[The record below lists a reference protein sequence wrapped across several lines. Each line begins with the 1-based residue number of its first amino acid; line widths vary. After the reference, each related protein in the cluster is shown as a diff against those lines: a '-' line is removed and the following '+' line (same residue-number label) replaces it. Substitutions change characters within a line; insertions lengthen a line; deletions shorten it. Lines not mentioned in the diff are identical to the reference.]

1 MNEDKHIYKSHN
13 KTALLYHIVCPVR
26 YRQKTI
32 TSEVS
37 MTLKN
42 TCIEISKRYEIYFIE
57 IGTDDDHVHFLV
69 QSVPTISPKK
79 IVQTIKSI
87 TAREIFKN
95 HPEVKKFL
103 WGGKFWT
110 SGYYINTVGLYAGEE
125 TIKNYVKNQGKDYKQ
140 TYFSQ
145 PTLFEGIV

>member
-1 MNEDKHIYKSHN
+1 MNKDKHIYKCHN

-26 YRQKTI
+26 YRRKVI
-32 TSEVS
+32 TNEVS
-37 MTLKN
+37 ITLKN
-42 TCIEISKRYEIYFIE
+42 VCIEISKRYEIYFIE

-69 QSVPTISPKK
+69 QSVPMMSPKR

-95 HPEVKKFL
+95 HPEVKEFL

-125 TIKNYVKNQGKDYKQ
+125 TIKNYVKNQGKDYNQ
-140 TYFSQ
+140 TYSSQ
-145 PTLFEGIV
+145 PTLFDGIV